1 MEKEGNAL
9 ADRPHCIAAGELV
22 SKGLRFLLVGRGER
36 FRRYRKAVH
45 THLQRKAVRTY
56 QAMQL
61 EHAKNVITDILD
73 DPKNHRVHVQR

>member
-36 FRRYRKAVH
+36 FRWYRQAVH
-45 THLQRKAVRTY
+45 THLQRRAAGTY

-61 EHAKNVITDILD
+61 EHAKNVIADILD
-73 DPKNHRVHVQR
+73 DPKNQRVHVQR